1 MTRGER
7 VIAFIE
13 KYCRVPSGK
22 LVGQPIKLDKFQQ
35 RFIKKIYDNKVRTRL
50 AILSMARKNGKTA
63 LIAGLCLAHIV
74 GPEARLNSQLVSGA
88 MSRDQAAL
96 VFDLMVKMINFSPE
110 LQARSRV
117 VPSGKKIYGL
127 SKNVEYQALAAEA
140 KTKHGLSPWLVIFD
154 ELGQVRGPKNDFV
167 EALETAQGAYDDAM
181 QIVISTQA
189 PTDADMLSIWI
200 DDAISSGDPHTVIE
214 LHTAPE
220 EANLMNERAW
230 KKANPALGTFR
241 SEVEMRSMAEKA
253 ILISAST
260 ATPRSSPRMFG
271 SAMVVKLPF
280 GVMRKFIPVWIFP
293 ARWILPP
300 MCPLLLSMIFGK

>member
-1 MTRGER
+1 
-7 VIAFIE
+7 
-13 KYCRVPSGK
+13 
-22 LVGQPIKLDKFQQ
+22 
-35 RFIKKIYDNKVRTRL
+35 
-50 AILSMARKNGKTA
+50 
-63 LIAGLCLAHIV
+63 
-74 GPEARLNSQLVSGA
+74 
-88 MSRDQAAL
+88 
-96 VFDLMVKMINFSPE
+96 
-110 LQARSRV
+110 

-253 ILISAST
+253 DRMPSFENSFRNLYLNQRIDRNTPFISKNVWLSNGGQTSLWGDAEVYSGLDLSSTMDLTAHVPIASINDLWEVKPEFWLPVEGLREKSKSDRVPYDDWARQGLVHT
-260 ATPRSSPRMFG
+260 TPG
-271 SAMVVKLPF
+271 KAIEYEYV
-280 GVMRKFIPVWIFP
+280 
-293 ARWILPP
+293 AHAA
-300 MCPLLLSMIFGK
+300 LSL

>member
-22 LVGQPIKLDKFQQ
+22 LVGQPIKLDKFQK

-110 LQARSRV
+110 LQARSR
-117 VPSGKKIYGL
+117 L
-127 SKNVEYQALAAEA
+127 CHLA
-140 KTKHGLSPWLVIFD
+140 
-154 ELGQVRGPKNDFV
+154 R
-167 EALETAQGAYDDAM
+167 
-181 QIVISTQA
+181 
-189 PTDADMLSIWI
+189 
-200 DDAISSGDPHTVIE
+200 
-214 LHTAPE
+214 
-220 EANLMNERAW
+220 
-230 KKANPALGTFR
+230 
-241 SEVEMRSMAEKA
+241 RSMA
-253 ILISAST
+253 
-260 ATPRSSPRMFG
+260 
-271 SAMVVKLPF
+271 
-280 GVMRKFIPVWIFP
+280 
-293 ARWILPP
+293 
-300 MCPLLLSMIFGK
+300 